1 VPDLFGILSSTARS
15 LEAQRMGLDVT
26 GQNIANVNTPG
37 YSRRVVDIAAVPPPT
52 RQQAGGGS
60 EVQGIRAQRDRLVER
75 RLGLETSGAERYST
89 MAEELGMV
97 ESALGTG
104 SGSLDTRLN
113 EFFASLSSLADRPTD
128 AVARQNVLLQASS
141 LANAYNGTA
150 SRLQQLGREMDQ
162 RVVATVADINGLT
175 DRIARLN
182 GVITSIPDPSGSL
195 HAIDEQRELVRQLS
209 ELTDVQVNWR
219 SEGGVDVDSA
229 SGKALVIAGTAYQL
243 TVPTGGVGGN
253 HTVALQ
259 GTDVT
264 ASLTG
269 GRIGGLLAVRDTT
282 LPGYL
287 QALDDQAFTLASAV
301 NTAHAAGYDLDGNAG
316 QALFTFSTAPL
327 GSSGAA
333 SALQV
338 NAAVAAN
345 SRLVAAAGAAAPGD
359 NQNAR
364 ALAALR
370 DAPLMAN
377 GTATLVESWGQFV
390 ATAGRDIQG
399 ASQERDVRTEIVGQ
413 LQSLR
418 DQVSGVSLDEE
429 ALNLTK
435 YQRAYEANARMFQA
449 VNDAIQVLFDTI
461 GR

>member
-1 VPDLFGILSSTARS
+1 
-15 LEAQRMGLDVT
+15 
-26 GQNIANVNTPG
+26 
-37 YSRRVVDIAAVPPPT
+37 
-52 RQQAGGGS
+52 
-60 EVQGIRAQRDRLVER
+60 
-75 RLGLETSGAERYST
+75 
-89 MAEELGMV
+89 MV

-269 GRIGGLLAVRDTT
+269 GRLGGLLAVRDTT

-301 NTAHAAGYDLDGNAG
+301 NTAHDGPSHPADD
-316 QALFTFSTAPL
+316 
-327 GSSGAA
+327 
-333 SALQV
+333 
-338 NAAVAAN
+338 
-345 SRLVAAAGAAAPGD
+345 R
-359 NQNAR
+359 
-364 ALAALR
+364 
-370 DAPLMAN
+370 
-377 GTATLVESWGQFV
+377 
-390 ATAGRDIQG
+390 
-399 ASQERDVRTEIVGQ
+399 
-413 LQSLR
+413 
-418 DQVSGVSLDEE
+418 
-429 ALNLTK
+429 
-435 YQRAYEANARMFQA
+435 
-449 VNDAIQVLFDTI
+449 
-461 GR
+461 

>member
-1 VPDLFGILSSTARS
+1 
-15 LEAQRMGLDVT
+15 
-26 GQNIANVNTPG
+26 
-37 YSRRVVDIAAVPPPT
+37 
-52 RQQAGGGS
+52 
-60 EVQGIRAQRDRLVER
+60 
-75 RLGLETSGAERYST
+75 
-89 MAEELGMV
+89 
-97 ESALGTG
+97 
-104 SGSLDTRLN
+104 
-113 EFFASLSSLADRPTD
+113 
-128 AVARQNVLLQASS
+128 
-141 LANAYNGTA
+141 
-150 SRLQQLGREMDQ
+150 MDQ

-182 GVITSIPDPSGSL
+182 GVITSIPDPSASL

-209 ELTDVQVNWR
+209 ELTDVQVTWR

-243 TVPTGGVGGN
+243 TVPTGGVGGK
-253 HTVALQ
+253 HSVALQ

-269 GRIGGLLAVRDTT
+269 GRLGGLLTVRDTT

-287 QALDDQAFTLASAV
+287 QALDDQAFRLASAV

-316 QALFTFSTAPL
+316 QALFTFSTAPQ